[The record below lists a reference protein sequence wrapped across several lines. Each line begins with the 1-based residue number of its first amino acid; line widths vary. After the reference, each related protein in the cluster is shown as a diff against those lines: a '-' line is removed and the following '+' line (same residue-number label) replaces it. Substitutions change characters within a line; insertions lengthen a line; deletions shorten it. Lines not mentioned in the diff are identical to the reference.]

1 MGFRKRII
9 WIKMSVSRAILGPS
23 VRKYSTSIG
32 QDVVIVGAART
43 PMGGFRG
50 SLSSFSAPQLGAI
63 AITAALERAK
73 CPKDAVDEVYMG
85 AVLQGGMGQA
95 PDRQAALY
103 AGLPVSVPCT
113 LVNKVCARGMKS
125 IMQASQ
131 ALQLGQNKVMVAGG
145 MESMSNVP
153 FYMKRGQ
160 TPYGG
165 VPLKDGLVADGLT
178 DVYNKFHMG
187 NCGENTAKKLGIS
200 REEQDEYGM
209 ESYRRANK
217 AYSDGKIQP
226 ELVQVSIE
234 QKRGKAPIVIAED
247 EEYKKIN
254 FDKFSKLPT
263 VFQRENGTVT
273 AGNASTLSDGAAA
286 CVLMT
291 EDEANARGLKPLA
304 RIVDFADGA
313 TDPIDFPIAP
323 KFANEKLLAQ
333 VGMSAQEVDLW
344 EINEAFSVVVLANM
358 KLHELDPAKV
368 NIHGGAVSLGHP
380 LGASGTRIVMHLAYA
395 LKPGQRGIASICNG
409 GGGASA
415 IMLEKL

>member
-1 MGFRKRII
+1 
-9 WIKMSVSRAILGPS
+9 MSFSRVLPL
-23 VRKYSTSIG
+23 RRFSTSLTKESK
-32 QDVVIVGAART
+32 DVVIVGCART

-50 SLSSFSAPQLGAI
+50 SLASFSAPQLGAV
-63 AITAALERAK
+63 AISAALERAG

-95 PDRQAALY
+95 PDRQAALF

-113 LVNKVCARGMKS
+113 AVNKVCASGMKS

-131 ALQLGQNKVMVAGG
+131 SLQLGQNSVMVAGG

-153 FYMKRGQ
+153 YYMNRGD

-165 VPLKDGLVADGLT
+165 VAMKDGLVADGLT

-187 NCGENTAKKLGIS
+187 NCGENTAKNLGIT
-200 REEQDEYGM
+200 RQEQDEYGIN
-209 ESYRRANK
+209 SYKRAAA
-217 AYSDGKIQP
+217 AYNEGNIKD
-226 ELVQVSIE
+226 ELVQVE
-234 QKRGKAPIVIAED
+234 VKGKRGKPSTFVTED
-247 EEYKKIN
+247 EEYKKVN
-254 FDKFSKLPT
+254 FAKFDKLAT
-263 VFQRENGTVT
+263 VFQREGGTVT

-286 CVLMT
+286 TVLMT
-291 EDEANARGLKPLA
+291 AEAAEKLGCKPLA
-304 RIVDFADGA
+304 RIVGYADGA

-323 KFANEKLLAQ
+323 KFATEKLLKQ
-333 VGMSAQEVDLW
+333 TGMNAADVDLW

-358 KLHELDPAKV
+358 KLEGLDPAKV

-380 LGASGTRIVMHLAYA
+380 LGASGCRIVNHLVFA
-395 LKPGQRGIASICNG
+395 LKPGQKGVASICNG

-415 IMLEKL
+415 IMIEKL

>member
-1 MGFRKRII
+1 
-9 WIKMSVSRAILGPS
+9 MSFSRLLPL
-23 VRKYSTSIG
+23 RRYSTSLG
-32 QDVVIVGAART
+32 NEVVIVGCART

-50 SLSSFSAPQLGAI
+50 SLSSFSAPKLGSLAI
-63 AITAALERAK
+63 SAALDRAG

-103 AGLPVSVPCT
+103 AGLPMSVPCT
-113 LVNKVCARGMKS
+113 AVNKVCASGMKS
-125 IMQASQ
+125 IMQAAQS
-131 ALQLGQNKVMVAGG
+131 LQLGQNRVMVAGG

-153 FYMKRGQ
+153 YYMARGD

-187 NCGENTAKKLGIS
+187 NCGENTAKKLGIT

-209 ESYRRANK
+209 NSYKK
-217 AYSDGKIQP
+217 AAAAYEQGSIKD
-226 ELVQVSIE
+226 ELVEVE
-234 QKRGKAPIVIAED
+234 VKGKRGKPSTLVTED
-247 EEYKKIN
+247 EEFRKVN
-254 FDKFSKLPT
+254 FDKFAKLST
-263 VFQRENGTVT
+263 VFQKEGGTVT

-286 CVLMT
+286 TILMT
-291 EDEANARGLKPLA
+291 AEAAAELGCKPLA
-304 RIVDFADGA
+304 RIVGYADGA

-323 KFANEKLLAQ
+323 KFATEKLLKQ
-333 VGMSAQEVDLW
+333 TGMSAADVDLW

-358 KLHELDPAKV
+358 KLDGLDPAKV

-380 LGASGTRIVMHLAYA
+380 LGASGTRIVNHLVFA
-395 LKPGQRGIASICNG
+395 LQPGQKGVASICNG

-415 IMLEKL
+415 IMIEKL